1 MPRRYK
7 NAEIITGPF
16 AKVLIE
22 RADLLEPDQEQLTVL
37 DNACG
42 TGVVAAALHDALD
55 QSTKDRMELICG
67 DLAAPMLNTVKER
80 IETNGWPNTKG
91 QHVDAQAGLAPRLWL
106 DCSINRQRT
115 QKTRLPDE
123 HFTHVLTN
131 FAIMGLQEP
140 TAALNE
146 CFRIL
151 KPGGICA
158 FTTWAHV
165 GWVAELRAA
174 IATLPGPPPFP
185 DDLTMMRSWGDG
197 GDWHSANWIRSHLSD
212 SQKYNF
218 IEIDVEAVEKDPEM
232 ESPAV
237 FVDTFSVMV
246 PVLLKRFWSEQERK
260 EKGDMVLPALLK
272 HMNER
277 YGEGKPFRMRWIA
290 NVVTAV
296 RPIGFTLGTAR
307 KAEKVSGRSL

>member
-1 MPRRYK
+1 MSTNHNDWTASFFKLEDMPRRYK
-7 NAEIITGPF
+7 NAELITGPF

-22 RADLLEPDQEQLTVL
+22 KAGLLELDQEPLTIL

-42 TGVVAAALHDALD
+42 TGVVAAALHDAFD

-67 DLAAPMLNTVKER
+67 DLADPMLKMLKER

-91 QHVDAQAGLAPRLWL
+91 QHIDAQAGLA
-106 DCSINRQRT
+106 
-115 QKTRLPDE
+115 
-123 HFTHVLTN
+123 F
-131 FAIMGLQEP
+131 GLC
-140 TAALNE
+140 LNSSVDQ

-165 GWVAELRAA
+165 GWIAELRAA

-185 DDLTMMRSWGDG
+185 DDLTMKRSWGDG
-197 GDWHSANWIRSHLSD
+197 GDWHSADWIRSHLSD

-218 IEIDVEAVEKDPEM
+218 IDIDVETVEMDPEI

-277 YGEGKPFRMRWIA
+277 YGEGKPLRMRWVA

-296 RPIGFTLGTAR
+296 RPMGFTLGTAT